1 MNRQQEYL
9 QDMLARV
16 HGATSAIQAGQ
27 LEQSINTGNRHLH
40 AELSEV
46 YPQWF
51 TPEGFEPVS
60 VNIDSPTYHIQSP
73 AGVRTGP
80 QWVAAP
86 APPPRRSLWPW
97 LVAGIALGTG
107 GALALPLLIDAAR
120 QTAPAPQQPPV
131 INLPEQAPPV
141 INLPPAPEPV
151 EPGRYFLRPGQPL
164 DR

>member
-1 MNRQQEYL
+1 MDRHTQYL
-9 QDMLARV
+9 QDMLQRV
-16 HGATSAIQAGQ
+16 HGATSAVQLGS
-27 LEQSINTGNRHLH
+27 LEQTLNVADRQQQ
-40 AELSEV
+40 AYLSQH
-46 YPQWF
+46 YPGWF
-51 TPEGFEPVS
+51 SPEGVEPIA

-120 QTAPAPQQPPV
+120 QTAPPAQQPI
-131 INLPEQAPPV
+131 INLPEQQPPV

-151 EPGRYFLRPGQPL
+151 DPGRYFLRPGQPL